1 MFVIFISDLE
11 MVGVCLFMFSSLSP
25 TRKGLLDLVKPF
37 LVWVVHGHVRL
48 PDRLPEVHGDKMNL
62 PLLLVAMLPIISL

>member
-1 MFVIFISDLE
+1 MFMIFISDLE

-25 TRKGLLDLVKPF
+25 AGKGLLDLVKPC

-48 PDRLPEVHGDKMNL
+48 PGVHGDRMHL
-62 PLLLVAMLPIISL
+62 PLLLVAMLPIIGL